1 MNIQHEIISFH
12 APTGS
17 MLVRYFSDE
26 VSEGLA
32 YNIDIPL
39 VNGTF
44 VSQDEINSLIEAMK
58 PVSQLQ
64 RLAELQAIEI
74 PEFLSAL
81 IPPEPEVVVVDESQ
95 PIILG
100 VDPLPTPVGA

>member
-26 VSEGLA
+26 VPDGLA

-39 VNGTF
+39 DNGAF
-44 VSQDEINSLIEAMK
+44 IAQDKINELIDAMK
-58 PVSQLQ
+58 PVGQLE
-64 RLAELQAIEI
+64 RIAALASVEI
-74 PEFLSAL
+74 PPELAAL
-81 IPPEPEVVVVDESQ
+81 IPPEPEPVVVDT
-95 PIILG
+95 
-100 VDPLPTPVGA
+100 TPPVIEGTDAPPSV